1 MNDFERIGRWFF
13 VVANLETWLVIVYSN
28 KQMAL
33 KWVRRW
39 YFILASQPIHSLHK
53 VVAAALLDGD
63 FT

>member
-13 VVANLETWLVIVYSN
+13 VVTNLEMLVIVYSN
-28 KQMAL
+28 RQMAL

-53 VVAAALLDGD
+53 VVAAALSDGD